1 MSGLLKNV
9 VIEFRVQRYVFF
21 VIFLNSQY
29 FFYCFFLI
37 DYKRAIREEYGV
49 NTVKYQQKKQ
59 YHLLR

>member
-1 MSGLLKNV
+1 MFLLNFGGKGM
-9 VIEFRVQRYVFF
+9 FFF

>member
-9 VIEFRVQRYVFF
+9 FIEFRGQRYVFF